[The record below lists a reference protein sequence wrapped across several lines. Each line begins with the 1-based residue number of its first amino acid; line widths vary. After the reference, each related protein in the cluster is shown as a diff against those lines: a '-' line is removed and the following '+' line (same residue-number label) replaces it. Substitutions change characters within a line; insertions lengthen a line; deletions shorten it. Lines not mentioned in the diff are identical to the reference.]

1 MCPHY
6 NWLNSPSAAGE
17 PLVPWVWMA
26 IGSSPRVLV
35 VDDEPMVRDVL
46 SRYLAQDGFVVD
58 AVPDGRRALDAIEGG
73 PPPDVILL
81 DLMLP
86 AVNGMDVLRLVR
98 LGSDVPVII
107 LSAKAAE
114 PDRVAGLELGADDYV
129 TKPYS
134 PREVV
139 ARVRAVLRRSD
150 GDVRDRLQYGDL
162 CVDSI
167 RREVT
172 LAGVPVHTTR
182 KEFELLWLL
191 ASHPGRVFSRAQLVE
206 LVWGYVWSGDTDTVT
221 VHVRRL
227 RAKIEDDSSAPRRLV
242 TVRGI
247 GYRFEP

>member
-1 MCPHY
+1 MAT
-6 NWLNSPSAAGE
+6 AA
-17 PLVPWVWMA
+17 A
-26 IGSSPRVLV
+26 PRVLV

-46 SRYLAQDGFVVD
+46 GRYLAREGFVVD
-58 AVPDGRRALDAIEGG
+58 SAPDGRRALEAIEGG
-73 PPPDVILL
+73 PAPDVILL

-86 AVNGMDVLRLVR
+86 AVNGLDVLRILR

-114 PDRVAGLELGADDYV
+114 PDRVIGLELGADDYV

-139 ARVRAVLRRSD
+139 ARVRAVLRRAD

-162 CVDSI
+162 CIDAI
-167 RREVT
+167 RREVMV
-172 LAGVPVHTTR
+172 AGIPVHTTR

-191 ASHPGRVFSRAQLVE
+191 AAHPGRVYSRAQLVE

-227 RAKIEDDSSAPRRLV
+227 RAKIEDDPSAPRRLV
-242 TVRGI
+242 TVRGV